1 MRFLLELSR
10 AQPYTRIMV
19 KNKKIKSNQ
28 KLQIIR
34 YWGVDG
40 RMTVRCTFKEL
51 HETLDSHTAGAVE
64 EALQAILEQP
74 CKGIS
79 ATFKGM
85 SLQVDLLD

>member
-1 MRFLLELSR
+1 
-10 AQPYTRIMV
+10 MV

-40 RMTVRCTFKEL
+40 RITVRCSFKEL
-51 HETLDSHTAGAVE
+51 HETLDSNTVGAVE
-64 EALQAILEQP
+64 EALDAILQQP

-79 ATFKGM
+79 ATFRGM
-85 SLQVDLLD
+85 HLQVDLLD